1 MSLKK
6 EDSGAHSVSI
16 NLFGTSKMNN
26 VNYAQQFSLTVLMN
40 ASLMPVKN
48 AKLAISLEMT
58 VIVTK
63 SSHHV
68 KNMIGMTIMDFTAL
82 NVRKVFSSLLM
93 HLM

>member
-1 MSLKK
+1 MLLKT

-16 NLFGTSKMNN
+16 NLFGTLKMNN
-26 VNYAQQFSLTVLMN
+26 VNYAQQFSLTVMMN
-40 ASLMPVKN
+40 AFLMPAIN